1 MGQPDVKKY
10 YSVEEYF
17 ELEKNS
23 EERHEYYNGEIF
35 AMAGA
40 TLNHNRLVQNVLF
53 ILRAFAKKNG
63 CGVFNENVKL
73 EALRDIYYP
82 YPDVMFTC
90 DPNDLKENL
99 FIRRPSIIVEVLSES
114 TARYDRDFKLR
125 QYKAIRSLQYYLLVS
140 QYEVRVEL
148 FSRLNDFQWQYEDF
162 VEPSQTIN
170 LEKLE
175 IKLSLADI
183 YEDIAFIPVGES
195 NNH

>member
-1 MGQPDVKKY
+1 MGQPDLKKY

-17 ELEKNS
+17 ELEQNS

-40 TLNHNRLVQNVLF
+40 TLNHNRLVQNVTF
-53 ILRAFAKKNG
+53 SLRPHAKKKG
-63 CGVFNENVKL
+63 CGVFSENVKL
-73 EALRDIYYP
+73 EAISGIYYP

-99 FIRRPSIIVEVLSES
+99 FIRRPSLIVEVLSES
-114 TARYDRDFKLR
+114 TALYDHDFKLR
-125 QYKAIRSLQYYLLVS
+125 QYKTIRSLQYYMLVS

-162 VEPSQTIN
+162 VELSQNIN
-170 LEKLE
+170 LEKLG
-175 IKLSLADI
+175 IILSLEDI
-183 YEDIAFIPVGES
+183 YDDVNFISVRES

>member
-1 MGQPDVKKY
+1 MGQPDLKKY

-17 ELEKNS
+17 ELEQNS

-40 TLNHNRLVQNVLF
+40 TLNHNRLVQNVTF
-53 ILRAFAKKNG
+53 SLRTHAKKSG
-63 CGVFNENVKL
+63 CGVFSENVKL
-73 EALRDIYYP
+73 EAIRGIYYP

-90 DPNDLKENL
+90 DTNDLKENL
-99 FIRRPSIIVEVLSES
+99 LIRRPSLIVEVLSES
-114 TARYDRDFKLR
+114 TALYDHDFKLR
-125 QYKAIRSLQYYLLVS
+125 KYKAIRSVQYYMLVS

-162 VEPSQTIN
+162 TDISQTII
-170 LEKLE
+170 LEKLG
-175 IKLSLADI
+175 IDLSLADI
-183 YEDIAFIPVGES
+183 YDDITFIPIKEA

>member
-1 MGQPDVKKY
+1 MGQADTKKY

-17 ELEKNS
+17 ELEQNS

-40 TLNHNRLVQNVLF
+40 TLNHNRLVQNVTFL
-53 ILRAFAKKNG
+53 LRAFAKKKG
-63 CGVFNENVKL
+63 CGVFSENVKL
-73 EALRDIYYP
+73 EALRDIYYL

-90 DPNDLKENL
+90 DSNDLNENL
-99 FIRRPSIIVEVLSES
+99 FIRRPSIIIEVLSES

-140 QYEVRVEL
+140 QHEVRVEL
-148 FSRLNDFQWQYEDF
+148 FTRLNDFQWQYEDF
-162 VEPSQTIN
+162 IELAQAIN
-170 LEKLE
+170 LERLD
-175 IKLSLADI
+175 ITLSLADI
-183 YEDIAFIPVGES
+183 YEDITFVPIGES

>member
-1 MGQPDVKKY
+1 MGQADLKKK

-17 ELEKNS
+17 ELEAIS
-23 EERHEYYNGEIF
+23 EERHEFYNGEIF

-53 ILRAFAKKNG
+53 ALRTFAKKNG
-63 CGVFNENVKL
+63 CGVFSENVKL
-73 EALRDIYYP
+73 EALKDIYYP

-125 QYKAIRSLQYYLLVS
+125 QYKAIRSLQYYMLVS

-162 VEPSQTIN
+162 VEHNQTIF
-170 LEKLE
+170 LEKAD
-175 IKLSLADI
+175 ITLSIADI
-183 YEDIAFIPVGES
+183 YEDILFIPIGES
-195 NNH
+195 INH